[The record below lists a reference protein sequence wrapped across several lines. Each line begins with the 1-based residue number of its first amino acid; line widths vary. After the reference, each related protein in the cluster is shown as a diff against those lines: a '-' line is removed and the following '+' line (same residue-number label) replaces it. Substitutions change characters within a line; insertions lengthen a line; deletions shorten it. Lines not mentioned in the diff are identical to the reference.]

1 MNRKLNLPIYL
12 GVFVLLVLA
21 WSGVTPYDRFT
32 WVMEVFPVLIAL
44 PLLAITH
51 KKFPLTPLLYI
62 LVAFH
67 CCVLMIGGKYTYA
80 LAPLGDWAR
89 EILHLARNPYDRFG
103 HVIQGF
109 VPAIAIRELLLRTS
123 PLKSGKWVFAIIIFV
138 CLGISAT
145 YEIIEWATA
154 ALTGEAADSFL
165 GTQGDIWDT
174 QKDMVC
180 AGLGALLA
188 LTTLSRYHD
197 RQLDQVK

>member
-1 MNRKLNLPIYL
+1 
-12 GVFVLLVLA
+12 VLLVLA